1 MDEELKQNITEHGTW
16 IRALYMII
24 FFLIYSVAEAVLAA
38 VVVFQFLS
46 RLITGKIN
54 EKLLMLGANL
64 SMFAYEILMFLTYN
78 SEIKPFPFG
87 EWPQNSS
94 PASENPA
101 KNVAKSNPKKKSP
114 KEKSLEKKSKVTT
127 IKKDDSGVDG
137 ENSGI

>member
-16 IRALYMII
+16 IRVFYMAI

-46 RLITGKIN
+46 RLITGNIN
-54 EKLLMLGANL
+54 EKLLTLGANL
-64 SMFAYEILMFLTYN
+64 SLFAYEILMFLTYN

-94 PASENPA
+94 AANNNSPA
-101 KNVAKSNPKKKSP
+101 KNVAKGNPKKKSP
-114 KEKSLEKKSKVTT
+114 KVTT
-127 IKKDDSGVDG
+127 IKKDNSSDDA